1 MKIALVHSFY
11 KSAVPSGENFAVEMQ
26 SSALREAGHDVRV
39 ISLRTDDL
47 RDDPLYEIRTALTVA
62 TGRGRSPLAQLRQFG
77 PDVVH
82 VHNLVPN
89 FSTSWLSEWRGP
101 IVATMH
107 NFRPLCAKGFLF
119 RDGQECTLCPR
130 LGHHHAVIHRCYR
143 DSRAA
148 TLPLALANRR
158 GLSENPV
165 VVRADRLLLL
175 SGRARDTYESFGVAP
190 DKMAVV
196 PNFIEDRIP
205 DASPPSALG
214 SWLYAGRL
222 SPEKGVLDLL
232 KTFPEN
238 EQLTIAGSG
247 PQAAEVQDLAERSP
261 NVRFL
266 GHIERDELLRLLPS
280 AHGLVLPSLWAE
292 GLPTIYLE
300 SLAAG
305 LPVVCRQGNSA
316 ADDIRRWGPELVYSS
331 KPELKEALSHARSVS
346 STWESRARA
355 HYSENYTQQAW
366 TRHVLEIYDQV
377 IGHAAPRTKA
387 AR

>member
-1 MKIALVHSFY
+1 MKVALVHSFY
-11 KSAVPSGENFAVEMQ
+11 SSAEPSGENFAVEMQ
-26 SSALREAGHDVRV
+26 SAALRAAGHDVLV
-39 ISLRTDDL
+39 VALRTDDL
-47 RDDPLYEIRTALTVA
+47 RDEPLYAVRAAVTVA
-62 TGRGRSPLAQLRQFG
+62 TGRGRSPLAELRQFE

-82 VHNLVPN
+82 IHNLVPN
-89 FSTSWLSEWRGP
+89 YSTAWLSTWRGP

-119 RDGQECTLCPR
+119 RDGQECTLCPQ
-130 LGHHHAVIHRCYR
+130 LGHHHAVVHHCYR
-143 DSRAA
+143 NSRAA

-158 GLSENPV
+158 GLSKNPV

-175 SGRARDTYESFGVAP
+175 SDRARDTYESFGAP
-190 DKMAVV
+190 PEKMTVV
-196 PNFIEDRIP
+196 PNFIEDRTS
-205 DASPPSALG
+205 DAPPPAALG

-232 KTFPEN
+232 ETFPED
-238 EQLTIAGSG
+238 EHLTIAGSG
-247 PQAAEVQDLAERSP
+247 PQTEEVRKLAEQSP

-266 GHIERDELLRLLPS
+266 GHIDRDELLRLMPS

-305 LPVVCRQGNSA
+305 LPVVCRRGNSA
-316 ADDIRRWGPELVYSS
+316 ADDIQKWGPELVYSS
-331 KPELKEALSHARSVS
+331 KQELQESLARARSAAS
-346 STWESRARA
+346 AWKIRARI
-355 HYSENYTQQAW
+355 HYTENYTQQAW
-366 TRHVLEIYDQV
+366 TRHVLDVYDQV
-377 IGHAAPRTKA
+377 IGQAVPRTKA